1 MEQCSCAGCVRCG
14 SHRLVVPD
22 PHPMLLLLLG
32 VGWRPLA
39 TPMVGLVGSC
49 DGRARYG
56 RAMQGALLVHSVQ
69 SVAGTA
75 MSLLAIND
83 DHDVDDD
90 PPIAI

>member
-1 MEQCSCAGCVRCG
+1 
-14 SHRLVVPD
+14 
-22 PHPMLLLLLG
+22 
-32 VGWRPLA
+32 
-39 TPMVGLVGSC
+39 MVGLVGSC